1 MADTEKIIAMT
12 RSELVE
18 LVRQILAEI
27 PDVTGYAK
35 KTDIPSSLPAN
46 GGDAD
51 TINNHTVD
59 SDVPADAVFT
69 DTVYDDTNIRA
80 EIANKADITS
90 IPSKV
95 SELENDSGFKTTD
108 NDTLPYQYN
117 TTTDGEYRLLLSY
130 QANDN
135 SYRED
140 YLRKSG
146 KFTANPS
153 TGTLKANSV
162 IVSESTDYT
171 TPKCRNCTMS
181 TSSASGGSNGDIHFQ
196 YS

>member
-1 MADTEKIIAMT
+1 MHDYVNGEGLATACEGIKGKIPT
-12 RSELVE
+12 
-18 LVRQILAEI
+18 
-27 PDVTGYAK
+27 
-35 KTDIPSSLPAN
+35 
-46 GGDAD
+46 
-51 TINNHTVD
+51 
-59 SDVPADAVFT
+59 
-69 DTVYDDTNIRA
+69 
-80 EIANKADITS
+80 
-90 IPSKV
+90 KV

-108 NDTLPYQYN
+108 NNTLPYQYN
-117 TTTDGEYRLLLSY
+117 TTADGEYRLLLSY

-153 TGTLKANSV
+153 TGELKANSV

-181 TSSASGGSNGDIHFQ
+181 ASSASGGSNGDIHFQ

>member
-1 MADTEKIIAMT
+1 MYDFLDGEGLKTACEGIKGKIPT
-12 RSELVE
+12 
-18 LVRQILAEI
+18 
-27 PDVTGYAK
+27 
-35 KTDIPSSLPAN
+35 
-46 GGDAD
+46 
-51 TINNHTVD
+51 
-59 SDVPADAVFT
+59 
-69 DTVYDDTNIRA
+69 
-80 EIANKADITS
+80 
-90 IPSKV
+90 KV

-108 NDTLPYQYN
+108 NNTLPYQYN
-117 TTTDGEYRLLLSY
+117 TTADGEYRLLLSY

-135 SYRED
+135 SYRQD

-153 TGTLKANSV
+153 TGELKASSV